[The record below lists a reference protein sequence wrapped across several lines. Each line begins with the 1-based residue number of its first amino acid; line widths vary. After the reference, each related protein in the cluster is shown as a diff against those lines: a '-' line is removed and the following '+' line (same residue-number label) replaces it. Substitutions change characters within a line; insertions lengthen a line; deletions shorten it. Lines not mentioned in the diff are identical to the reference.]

1 MGFSMQWTIRQLIYA
16 IVITLLVISLSLGF
30 LFRQQYTL
38 NTESRHLVSHSYRV
52 IDTIHQLFVLI
63 KDIEL
68 GQRGYII
75 TESPSYLEYYNR
87 AIGENGDSN
96 AITETLYELQVL
108 TNDNPSQQRR
118 INKLAIAIDSQIA
131 HVKQGIEL
139 VKNGNRNA
147 AITIEKEHDGDPL
160 LQNIHHIMNDMVK
173 EEQALLAERNAAEN
187 TVRNETFYI
196 IIGILLIGGL
206 VITSGSVII
215 IRSIRS
221 QRQSEENER
230 QLRMAME
237 HAAEGIALLDNKG
250 CYMSVNKSYA
260 ETMGCEPHELVGT
273 YWHDRVHNDDKKAVS
288 TAYDAM
294 LIHGK
299 AEVEARSIRKDG
311 SLFYQQIVMVRSY
324 NHNKQPTGYYCFVKD
339 INSRKQIEQMKDEFI
354 STVSHELR
362 TPLTSIRGSLGLI
375 TSGNLGELPQQIKG
389 LIDIAHKNSERL
401 VRLINDILDI
411 EKIESGGMRFDM
423 RVTGIGSLVEQTVE
437 ANQGFA
443 GKYNVTLL
451 NETVDDS
458 IHVRIDSDRFT
469 QALTN
474 LLSNAAKF
482 SPSGANVTV
491 RTVVNAKKVRISV
504 SDTGPG
510 IPIAFQSHIFEKF
523 AQADSSDTRQKGG
536 TGLGLSITK
545 AIVERME
552 GTISFTSTP
561 GHGTTFFMEFPLYE
575 SNLAILPHRSPQE
588 GRQALLICEDDNDI
602 ATLLQMIIARA
613 GLEAD
618 IASTAEQAKELLSM
632 NTYLGMTLDL
642 MLPDEDGI
650 SLIRTLRSNEATA
663 QLPIIVVSAKA
674 EQGRK
679 ELNGD
684 AIGIVDWFSKPIDT
698 ERLTHIIK
706 TLSPYRQPSIL
717 HIEDDKDLT
726 SILSTALSQHALL
739 TSATTLE
746 TARNYLQ
753 SKAFDLIILDITL
766 PDGSGLDIISWLN
779 QHSQSTIPV
788 IIFSADEMPHDI
800 AKLVTAALV
809 KSVTSEE
816 KIIQTI
822 IDLIQRAPLTL
833 QKATGS

>member
-1 MGFSMQWTIRQLIYA
+1 MQWSIRQLIYTL
-16 IVITLLVISLSLGF
+16 VITLVIIASALGF
-30 LFRQQYTL
+30 LFREQYRL
-38 NTESRHLVSHSYRV
+38 NTESRHLVTHTYKV
-52 IDTIHQLFVLI
+52 IDTIHQLFVTI

-68 GQRGYII
+68 NQRGYII
-75 TESPSYLEYYNR
+75 TGSPAYLDAYNQVM
-87 AIGENGDSN
+87 GENGNGDT
-96 AITETLYELQVL
+96 ITTTLQELRTL
-108 TNDNPSQQRR
+108 TLDNPIQQQRV
-118 INKLAIAIDSQIA
+118 NKLILAVDDQIE
-131 HVKQGIEL
+131 HVKNGIEL
-139 VKNGNRNA
+139 VQKGQRDA
-147 AITIEKEHDGDPL
+147 AVTIEKEHDGDPL
-160 LQNIHHIMNDMVK
+160 LHNIHTIMEDMIK
-173 EEQALLAERNAAEN
+173 DEHALLDQRTATESEI
-187 TVRNETFYI
+187 RNETMHI
-196 IIGILLIGGL
+196 IIAVIAVGGLIILIGS
-206 VITSGSVII
+206 III
-215 IRSIRS
+215 IRSIRR

-260 ETMGCEPHELVGT
+260 DTMGCEPHELVGT
-273 YWHDRVHNDDKKAVS
+273 YWHDRVHNDDKKAVG

-375 TSGNLGELPQQIKG
+375 TSGNLGELPHQIKN

-423 RVTGIGSLVEQTVE
+423 RAVSLNDIVEQTVE

-443 GKYNVTLL
+443 EKYKVTFV
-451 NETVDDS
+451 NEMAETP
-458 IHVRIDSDRFT
+458 IHARLDSDRFT

-482 SPSGANVTV
+482 SPSGGNITI
-491 RTVVNAKKVRISV
+491 RTAVNAKKVRISV
-504 SDTGPG
+504 SDMGPG
-510 IPIAFQSHIFEKF
+510 IPIAFQNHIFEKF

-552 GTISFTSTP
+552 GAISFTSTP
-561 GHGTTFFMEFPLYE
+561 GQGTTFFMEFPLYE
-575 SNLAILPHRSPQE
+575 NSVTPIIKPHQAKQE
-588 GRQALLICEDDNDI
+588 RQALLICEDDNDI
-602 ATLLQMIIARA
+602 ATLLHMIIERA
-613 GLEAD
+613 GFEAD
-618 IASTAEQAKELLSM
+618 IATSAEQAKGLLACH
-632 NTYLGMTLDL
+632 NYVGMTLDL

-650 SLIRTLRSNEATA
+650 SLIRTLRSNEETA

-698 ERLTHIIK
+698 ERLTRIIK
-706 TLSPYRQPSIL
+706 SLSPNRKPDIL

-726 SILSTALSQHALL
+726 DILSTALTHHATL
-739 TSATTLE
+739 TSATTLD
-746 TARNYLQ
+746 AAHNHLQ
-753 SKAFDLIILDITL
+753 HRDFDLIILDITL
-766 PDGSGLDIISWLN
+766 PDGSGLDILSWLN
-779 QHSQSTIPV
+779 QHSKSTIPV

-800 AKLVTAALV
+800 AKRVTAALV

-816 KIIQTI
+816 KIIHTI
-822 IDLIQRAPLTL
+822 IDLINRTPLIQ